1 MQLRSKES
9 GITIEQCAQEFRM
22 INILKELKIGNTG
35 SADEDDEEKDKN
47 RLLSFIEEIYKN
59 CKKLEIPPAI
69 IPLWIKNLLDFQS
82 FINIDK
88 NEKEEQYDDSLQTSY
103 GQKEQQ
109 EQEKNLIE
117 IDLPIIKRELDLNQ
131 INNNAEKSNSSIEYP
146 LISDVNFNQTI
157 VDSSFSSEIKIP
169 FVSQV
174 SFFISQKKTELEKL
188 TVHQKTM
195 EKTLKF

>member
-1 MQLRSKES
+1 
-9 GITIEQCAQEFRM
+9 
-22 INILKELKIGNTG
+22 
-35 SADEDDEEKDKN
+35 
-47 RLLSFIEEIYKN
+47 
-59 CKKLEIPPAI
+59 
-69 IPLWIKNLLDFQS
+69 LWIKNLLDFQS

-109 EQEKNLIE
+109 EQEKGLIQT
-117 IDLPIIKRELDLNQ
+117 DLPIIKRELDLNQ

-157 VDSSFSSEIKIP
+157 VDSSFSSEIKIS

-188 TVHQKTM
+188 IAHQKTM